1 MRGRT
6 DEQPALFHTFHIEDR
21 IRADHPLRDVKRRVD
36 RIPAAL
42 SAEFAK
48 CYSRTGRPS
57 VPPERLLKAQ
67 LLLSLYSIRSER
79 QLCERI
85 DTDLLFRWFL
95 DLQPSEEAFDHAV
108 FSHNRK
114 RLDDGDL
121 TRAFFDA
128 VVAEAFTAG
137 LCSEHFSVDGTLIE
151 SFASAESFQPNPVEE
166 SPSDSGSSVG
176 DSEPSAADS
185 GPSPAPP
192 ADGNGFKPSNPE
204 VDFHGQKRTNETHR
218 SRVDPEAK
226 LYRKGKGKEAKL
238 SHMGH
243 ALNENRNGLIVGI
256 AATEANG
263 TAERAAALEM
273 VDELQAKHGRKP
285 KTLGADKGYDSGE
298 FYRELEQRSIE
309 PHVPLVKEP
318 RDPAEVACKQRRP
331 GVEARQRMKA
341 RAGGDGYRLSQ
352 KCRKKIE
359 EVFGWLKGRG
369 GRSEPDGG
377 EVEAEAGVGAGG
389 GGLQSGAAAEAG
401 PGRLGRGFGGCRG
414 WRGVGVA
421 ERISATGT
429 RRPGLRRIARTGSF
443 RR

>member
-6 DEQPALFHTFHIEDR
+6 DEQPALFHTFHVEDR

-36 RIPAAL
+36 RILAAL

-48 CYSRTGRPS
+48 VYSRTGRPS

-151 SFASAESFQPNPVEE
+151 SSASAKSFQPIPATPPEA
-166 SPSDSGSSVG
+166 SP
-176 DSEPSAADS
+176 ADS
-185 GPSPAPP
+185 GPSPTDSGPSAAPP

-204 VDFHGQKRTNETHR
+204 VDFRGRKRTNETHR

-243 ALNENRNGLIVGI
+243 ALNENRNGLI
-256 AATEANG
+256 AATEASG

-273 VDELQAKHGRKP
+273 VDELQAKHGKTP
-285 KTLGADKGYDSGE
+285 TTLGADKGYDSGE

-309 PHVPLVKEP
+309 PHVPLVQEP
-318 RDPAEVACKQRRP
+318 RDPAEVACKKQRA
-331 GVEARQRMKA
+331 GVEARQRMKE

-352 KCRKKIE
+352 KCREKIE
-359 EVFGWLKGRG
+359 KTQADCTSRW
-369 GRSEPDGG
+369 S
-377 EVEAEAGVGAGG
+377 GG
-389 GGLQSGAAAEAG
+389 GPLRIGYD
-401 PGRLGRGFGGCRG
+401 RCRG
-414 WRGVGVA
+414 A
-421 ERISATGT
+421 
-429 RRPGLRRIARTGSF
+429 ARTGRMVPSAPRGTH
-443 RR
+443 RRNRMSDTPRSAPPRARRRIDSRPAHPRCGRASPRTGGSS

>member
-6 DEQPALFHTFHIEDR
+6 DEQPALFHTFDVEDR
-21 IRADHPLRDVKRRVD
+21 IRADHPLRDVKRRAD
-36 RIPAAL
+36 RILASL

-67 LLLSLYSIRSER
+67 LLLALYSIRSER

-114 RLDDGDL
+114 RLDDGGL

-128 VVAEAFTAG
+128 VVAEAFAAG

-151 SFASAESFQPNPVEE
+151 SFASAKSFQPIPEE
-166 SPSDSGSSVG
+166 EPSDKG
-176 DSEPSAADS
+176 PSAGDGGS
-185 GPSPAPP
+185 SPAPP
-192 ADGNGFKPSNPE
+192 PDGNGFKPSNPE
-204 VDFHGQKRTNETHR
+204 VDFHGEKRTNATHR
-218 SRVDPEAK
+218 SRTDPEAK
-226 LYRKGKGKEAKL
+226 LYRKGMGKEAKL

-256 AATEANG
+256 RATEASG
-263 TAERAAALEM
+263 TAERTAALEM
-273 VDELQAKHGRKP
+273 VDELKAKHGKKP
-285 KTLGADKGYDSGE
+285 MTVGADKGYDSGE
-298 FYRELEQRSIE
+298 FLLELEKRSVE
-309 PHVPLVKEP
+309 PHVPLVKAP
-318 RDPAEVACKQRRP
+318 RDPEGVAYRKQKA
-331 GVEARQRMKA
+331 GVEARQRMKD

-359 EVFGWLKGRG
+359 EVFGWLKGVAG
-369 GRSEPDGG
+369 AGRSRL
-377 EVEAEAGVGAGG
+377 VGRWK
-389 GGLQSGAAAEAG
+389 LQQTLELAAAAYNLV
-401 PGRLGRGFGGCRG
+401 RLRKLAPAC
-414 WRGVGVA
+414 
-421 ERISATGT
+421 
-429 RRPGLRRIARTGSF
+429 
-443 RR
+443 